1 VQPKSSMKNERPVVL
16 VTGASGFVGRHL
28 TPALAREGWAVR
40 RAVRQ
45 PSGGN
50 EEVVI
55 DSIGPTTNWRNAL
68 SGVNAVVHLA
78 ARVHHPHEEH
88 AVRVYQDVNTEGTLH
103 LARSAAKAGA
113 RQFIFVSTVLVH
125 GRSNDGRAPFSENDV
140 LTPRGL
146 YGISK
151 AAAEAG
157 LKALAEEGAM
167 RITIIRPPLV
177 YGAEAKGN
185 FALLAKAVRRGIP
198 LPFAA
203 IRNHRAFV
211 SVENLSSF
219 ILQRLAQADK
229 NFDIFLVADQ
239 EQVSTPEFVE
249 RLAKAAGTKPRLFSM
264 PTSILAAL
272 LRVTGRQEAC
282 DSLIGSL
289 ELDLSKATSTGWQ
302 PPVTLDEGLR
312 LALTAPVFGA
322 SVQG

>member
-1 VQPKSSMKNERPVVL
+1 
-16 VTGASGFVGRHL
+16 
-28 TPALAREGWAVR
+28 
-40 RAVRQ
+40 
-45 PSGGN
+45 
-50 EEVVI
+50 
-55 DSIGPTTNWRNAL
+55 
-68 SGVNAVVHLA
+68 
-78 ARVHHPHEEH
+78 
-88 AVRVYQDVNTEGTLH
+88 
-103 LARSAAKAGA
+103 
-113 RQFIFVSTVLVH
+113 
-125 GRSNDGRAPFSENDV
+125 
-140 LTPRGL
+140 
-146 YGISK
+146 
-151 AAAEAG
+151 
-157 LKALAEEGAM
+157 M